1 MRPGYLSDYE
11 GIVAFREDPVAA
23 AIRADQT
30 AARHVVDKAH
40 DYQSALARGN
50 AGEIASTKAA
60 LRQAWETDV
69 RRRGGKPEDF
79 IPNYPHAD
87 PVIVQHTFLGEVE
100 KAKKKIKLLKL
111 ITWGLT
117 GMFLYSAIK
126 TLLDPDV
133 QTGVQTI
140 TVTG

>member
-1 MRPGYLSDYE
+1 MRPGYLSDYD

-30 AARHVVDKAH
+30 AARHVVDMAH

-50 AGEIASTKAA
+50 ASEIAATKAS

-79 IPNYPHAD
+79 IPNYPNAD
-87 PVIVQHTFLGEVE
+87 PVIIQHTFLGEVE
-100 KAKKKIKLLKL
+100 KAKKQIQIVKLLTWSL
-111 ITWGLT
+111 IGL
-117 GMFLYSAIK
+117 FFYSSVKALTDPNIK
-126 TLLDPDV
+126 
-133 QTGVQTI
+133 
-140 TVTG
+140 